1 MNPINPI
8 LAAFFA
14 GIATAGSLLVA
25 LFFLRFWQRSRD
37 KLFLCFCFAFLL
49 LACNSIAPLM
59 LGTLNDQQPA
69 VYLFRLA
76 AFALIIWAILRK
88 NMEKSDRV

>member
-1 MNPINPI
+1 MDLINPI

-14 GIATAGSLLVA
+14 GIATAGSLLAA

-37 KLFLCFCFAFLL
+37 NLFLNFCFAFLL

-76 AFALIIWAILRK
+76 AFALIIWAVLRK
-88 NMEKSDRV
+88 NMEKGGRA